1 MEHSGSNRS
10 RRAPIRTD
18 TKVNHANS
26 SSCRARTRMGRV
38 DGESMSSRHGVTQK
52 YVPSQAEKTS
62 EPKNTTPRLSSGA
75 VRARTTW

>member
-1 MEHSGSNRS
+1 
-10 RRAPIRTD
+10 
-18 TKVNHANS
+18 
-26 SSCRARTRMGRV
+26 MGRV